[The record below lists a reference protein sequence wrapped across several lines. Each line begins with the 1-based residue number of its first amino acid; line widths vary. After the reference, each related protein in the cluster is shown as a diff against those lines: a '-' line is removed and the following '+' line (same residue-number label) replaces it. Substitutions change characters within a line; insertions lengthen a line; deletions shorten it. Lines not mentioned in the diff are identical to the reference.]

1 MPRMMRFEI
10 CAGGVESCI
19 AAENAGANRVEL
31 CSALSEGGI
40 TPSFS
45 VVEYCVKNLTIELN
59 VIIRPRGGDFVYTS
73 SEIEIMRR
81 DIEVFKSIG
90 VNGVVVGCLNNDG
103 SVDVDAM
110 RILMEAANGLSVT
123 FHRAFDICANP
134 FDSLET
140 IISLGCDRILTSGHA
155 TTAYEGRDML
165 KQLNEKSS
173 GRIIIMPG
181 CGVDITNVSE
191 IVDYTKV
198 NEIHF
203 SASVVRSS
211 LFLHPANGVNF
222 GASPSLSDE
231 KKIREIISLFR

>member
-1 MPRMMRFEI
+1 MRFEI

-110 RILMEAANGLSVT
+110 KILMEAANGLSVT

-165 KQLNEKSS
+165 KQLNEKSV

-203 SASVVRSS
+203 SASVVRPS
-211 LFLHPANGVNF
+211 LFLYPSNGVNF
-222 GASPSLSDE
+222 GAAAALSDE

>member
-1 MPRMMRFEI
+1 MRFEI

-110 RILMEAANGLSVT
+110 KILMEAANGLSVT

-165 KQLNEKSS
+165 
-173 GRIIIMPG
+173 
-181 CGVDITNVSE
+181 
-191 IVDYTKV
+191 
-198 NEIHF
+198 
-203 SASVVRSS
+203 
-211 LFLHPANGVNF
+211 
-222 GASPSLSDE
+222 
-231 KKIREIISLFR
+231 